1 MSRPVV
7 VEDQLARIAQAPR
20 GPGVGAFF
28 DYDGTV
34 ISGYSASAF
43 YRKRIR
49 EFDIG
54 PIELAETLWMNLL
67 GIRTEKEFAEMLDL
81 TLASWKGRTEDE
93 MERLGAELFRDD
105 VASRLHPEV
114 WQIVEAHRAAGH
126 TIVLASSA
134 TRYQLEPIGHAL
146 SADHLLCTRLE
157 VVEGKLTGRPEGTP
171 LWGLG
176 KARAVRTLADAHDI
190 DRKASF
196 AYANGDEDVLFLESV
211 GNPTAV
217 SPGRGLRA
225 EAANRGWPVLQCKPQ
240 GAGPGVVDL
249 LRTAAFYGGLAAGA
263 GAGVG
268 LGLLN
273 RSRRQAVDLTLTLG
287 TDLGFALAGVDVT
300 VVRGAEHL
308 WSARPC
314 LFLIN
319 HQSKLDPFLFAKIVR
334 GGCTGMMK
342 AEVKSVPGLGQ
353 LFQFADVVFIDRS
366 SARQAR
372 DALAAVVAKLNQD
385 GISIAMSPEGTRSAT
400 PALGEFKKGAFH
412 IAMRAGVPIVPVV
425 FRNAGQI
432 QWRGAQVIRAGT
444 VETVVLPPVE
454 TGGWSMRTLNDHVA
468 EVRDMYLDTLARW
481 PGSNG
486 ADDTQRE
493 DT

>member
-1 MSRPVV
+1 
-7 VEDQLARIAQAPR
+7 
-20 GPGVGAFF
+20 
-28 DYDGTV
+28 
-34 ISGYSASAF
+34 
-43 YRKRIR
+43 
-49 EFDIG
+49 
-54 PIELAETLWMNLL
+54 
-67 GIRTEKEFAEMLDL
+67 
-81 TLASWKGRTEDE
+81 
-93 MERLGAELFRDD
+93 
-105 VASRLHPEV
+105 
-114 WQIVEAHRAAGH
+114 
-126 TIVLASSA
+126 
-134 TRYQLEPIGHAL
+134 
-146 SADHLLCTRLE
+146 
-157 VVEGKLTGRPEGTP
+157 
-171 LWGLG
+171 
-176 KARAVRTLADAHDI
+176 
-190 DRKASF
+190 
-196 AYANGDEDVLFLESV
+196 
-211 GNPTAV
+211 
-217 SPGRGLRA
+217 
-225 EAANRGWPVLQCKPQ
+225 
-240 GAGPGVVDL
+240 
-249 LRTAAFYGGLAAGA
+249 GA

-287 TDLGFALAGVDVT
+287 TDLGFALAGVDVK
-300 VVRGAEHL
+300 VIRGAEHL

-366 SARQAR
+366 SARQAL

-385 GISIAMSPEGTRSAT
+385 GLSIAMSPEGTRSAT